1 MPAGASAGS
10 RLKRVKPCDLDLL
23 TSVSAPTIHPDG
35 TYAVVSATRP
45 DFTADAYVGQLW
57 SVPLAEG
64 GTPRRMTLGFADTQP
79 QFSPDG
85 GTLAFLRSTPGGKPQ
100 LFAVPTAGGEPVQ
113 LTDAKMGVSWF
124 RFSPNS
130 AQVVFS
136 SRVPAHG
143 RYGTVDGVGP
153 GAEDPRLIS
162 TYKYRANGA
171 GYTADKRVQAFLLE
185 VPALDAE
192 PWIEPAGRAREAG
205 ETSGAEAAGRFPA
218 VRQLTTADADASSP
232 VFSADGKRVLFT
244 ASLHEGADEDL
255 VSDVYTMDLSSGEP
269 ERLTNTGGATFLAAS
284 APTPSDDGEWLFF
297 LASDL
302 SATGTDFVARNS
314 SLYVMP
320 SDASAP
326 AVRLTDPETVDLAE
340 GGIVPAGGSAVLV
353 FNRTRGSVELLRIS
367 ARGEQEVLVAGPR
380 VIQGAAAA
388 AGAVVVSYA
397 DAGTMGEAALV
408 EADGLRTLTDFSARL
423 RSQTRQ
429 APSKEQTHPSRD
441 GYPVHGWVALPEGSG
456 PHPVLLNI
464 HGGPFAQFDC
474 AYFDEAQ
481 AYAAAGYAVVQ
492 CNPRGSAGYGQE
504 HGRVIKE
511 AMGTVDLDDVLS
523 FLGGVL
529 QAHPELDGERL
540 GVMGGSYG
548 GYLSA
553 WTIANDHR
561 FTAAIVE
568 RGFLDPLSFIG
579 SADIGWF
586 FSGAYTGADPEKV
599 LAQSPMARVGDV
611 RTPTLVI
618 HSEEDL
624 RCPVEQA
631 QRYYTALK
639 QRGVTAELLL
649 FSGENHELS
658 RAGTPWHRRQRFEH
672 ILRWWAKWLPTPA
685 NPGEPV
691 EPGFPAEPADAVG
704 P

>member
-1 MPAGASAGS
+1 M
-10 RLKRVKPCDLDLL
+10 KPCDLDLL

-35 TYAVVSATRP
+35 THAVVSATRP
-45 DFTADAYVGQLW
+45 DFAADAYVGQLW
-57 SVPLAEG
+57 SVPLGGG
-64 GTPRRMTLGFADTQP
+64 GTPRRLTRGFSDTQP

-85 GTLAFLRSTPGGKPQ
+85 DMLAFLRSAPGSKPQ
-100 LFAVPTAGGEPVQ
+100 IFAVPAAGGEPVQ
-113 LTDAKMGVSWF
+113 LTDAKMGVTWF

-130 AQVVFS
+130 AQMVFT
-136 SRVPAHG
+136 SRVPVHG
-143 RYGTVDGVGP
+143 RYGTVDGIAA

-162 TYKYRANGA
+162 SFKYRANGA
-171 GYTADKRVQAFLLE
+171 GYTADKRMQAFLLD

-192 PWIEPAGRAREAG
+192 PWIEPAGRVKESLG
-205 ETSGAEAAGRFPA
+205 ENAAAGRFPA
-218 VRQLTTADADASSP
+218 ARQLTNADADTSAP
-232 VFSADGKRVLFT
+232 VFSADGKRILFT
-244 ASLHEGADEDL
+244 SSLHDTADEDL
-255 VSDVYTMDLSSGEP
+255 VSDVYSLELSGGEP
-269 ERLTNTGGATFLAAS
+269 ERLTNPGGAAS
-284 APTPSDDGEWLFF
+284 LGATSPTPSDDGEWLFF
-297 LASDL
+297 LASEL
-302 SATGTDFVARNS
+302 SASGTDFVARNT

-320 SDASAP
+320 SDGSAP
-326 AVRLTDPETVDLAE
+326 ARRLTEPETIDLAE

-353 FNRTRGSVELLRIS
+353 FNRTRGSVELLRVD
-367 ARGEQEVLVAGPR
+367 AQGEQEVLVTGPR

-397 DAGTMGEAALV
+397 DARTMGDAAVLD
-408 EADGLRTLTDFSARL
+408 AGGLDTGGLRTLTDFSVPL
-423 RSQTRQ
+423 RSQTRL
-429 APSKEQTHPSRD
+429 APLAEQTHPSRD
-441 GYPVHGWVALPEGSG
+441 GYPVHGWVALPEGPG

-523 FLGGVL
+523 FLEGVL
-529 QAHPELDGERL
+529 RDHPELDSERL

-586 FSGAYTGADPEKV
+586 FSAAYTGGDPAKV

-611 RTPTLVI
+611 RAPTLVI

-639 QRGVTAELLL
+639 QHGVATELLL
-649 FSGENHELS
+649 FPGENHELS

-672 ILRWWAKWLPTPA
+672 ILRWWARWLPTPG
-685 NPGEPV
+685 NPGEPA
-691 EPGFPAEPADAVG
+691 GPADAVG
-704 P
+704 L

>member
-1 MPAGASAGS
+1 M
-10 RLKRVKPCDLDLL
+10 KPCDLDLL
-23 TSVSAPTIHPDG
+23 TSVSAPAIHPNG
-35 TYAVVSATRP
+35 THAVVSATRP
-45 DFTADAYVGQLW
+45 DFAADAYVGQLW
-57 SVPLAEG
+57 SVPLGDGA
-64 GTPRRMTLGFADTQP
+64 TPRRLTRGFSDTRP

-85 GTLAFLRSTPGGKPQ
+85 ETLAFLRSAPGSKPQ
-100 LFAVPTAGGEPVQ
+100 LFAMPAGGGEPVQ
-113 LTDAKMGVSWF
+113 LTDTKMGVSWF

-143 RYGTVDGVGP
+143 RYGTVDGVGA

-162 TYKYRANGA
+162 SYKYRANAA
-171 GYTADKRVQAFLLE
+171 GYTADKRVQVFLLDL
-185 VPALDAE
+185 PALDAE
-192 PWIEPAGRAREAG
+192 PWIEPAGRMK
-205 ETSGAEAAGRFPA
+205 ETLADKAETGRFPVA
-218 VRQLTTADADASSP
+218 RQLTQADADASAP
-232 VFSADGKRVLFT
+232 VFSADGKRILFT
-244 ASLHEGADEDL
+244 ASLHDTADEDL
-255 VSDVYTMDLSSGEP
+255 VSDVYALELSGELSGDLSAGTP
-269 ERLTNTGGATFLAAS
+269 ERLTNTGGGALIGAGG
-284 APTPSDDGEWLFF
+284 PTPSDDGEWLFF
-297 LASDL
+297 LASEL
-302 SATGTDFVARNS
+302 SASGSDFVARNT
-314 SLYVMP
+314 SLHVMP
-320 SDASAP
+320 SDGSAP
-326 AVRLTDPETVDLAE
+326 ARRLTAPEDIDLAE
-340 GGIVPAGGSAVLV
+340 GGIVAAGGSAVLV
-353 FNRTRGSVELLRIS
+353 FNRTRGNGELLRVDAQGS
-367 ARGEQEVLVAGPR
+367 QEVLVAGPR

-388 AGAVVVSYA
+388 AGAVVVSFA
-397 DAGTMGEAALV
+397 DPATMGDVAVLEAG
-408 EADGLRTLTDFSARL
+408 GLRVLTDFSARL
-423 RSQTRQ
+423 RSQTRV
-429 APSKEQTHPSRD
+429 APLAEQTHPSRD
-441 GYPVHGWVALPEGSG
+441 GYPVHGWVALPEGPG

-523 FLGGVL
+523 FLEGVL
-529 QAHPELDGERL
+529 RDHPELDSERL

-586 FSGAYTGADPEKV
+586 FSAAYTGADTAKV
-599 LAQSPMARVGDV
+599 LAQSPMDRVGDV
-611 RTPTLVI
+611 RTPALVI

-639 QRGVTAELLL
+639 QRGVPTELLL
-649 FSGENHELS
+649 FPGENHELS

-672 ILRWWAKWLPTPA
+672 ILRWWARWLPTPA
-685 NPGEPV
+685 NSAE
-691 EPGFPAEPADAVG
+691 PAEPADAVG
-704 P
+704 R